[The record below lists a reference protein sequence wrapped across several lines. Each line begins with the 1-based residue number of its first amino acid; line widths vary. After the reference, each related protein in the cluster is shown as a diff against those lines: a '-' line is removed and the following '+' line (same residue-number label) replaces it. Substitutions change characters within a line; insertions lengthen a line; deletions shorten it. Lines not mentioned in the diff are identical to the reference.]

1 MKNIRNKAVAS
12 SMKIRR
18 ATFDDLDSLVEIEID
33 AFSTPWSQAALGVEL
48 SVNDTARYFVAE
60 KDGKIIGYGGM
71 WVIIDE
77 AHITN
82 LAVLTEYRGQGVGQ
96 ALVDALK
103 DQAREENCRAATLEV
118 RLSNLIAR
126 RLYEK
131 SGFAPVGIRPRY
143 YSDNNEDALIMWCML
158 K

>member
-1 MKNIRNKAVAS
+1 
-12 SMKIRR
+12 
-18 ATFDDLDSLVEIEID
+18 
-33 AFSTPWSQAALGVEL
+33 
-48 SVNDTARYFVAE
+48 
-60 KDGKIIGYGGM
+60 M

-126 RLYEK
+126 RL
-131 SGFAPVGIRPRY
+131 
-143 YSDNNEDALIMWCML
+143 
-158 K
+158 